1 MATSCHAEIVRPVP
15 DARPDRLRLAM
26 VCLGNICRSPM
37 AAAVGAALVDEAG
50 LSPRFLVESFGTAGY
65 HTGEAADPRA
75 LAALRHRGW
84 AAGGHRARR
93 ITADDVAR
101 SHLVL
106 CADRANLAVVQ
117 RLARLERLEEERP
130 KIQLLRS
137 YDPAVL
143 PGDDE
148 VPDPWG
154 GDSRDFNHSLD
165 LIEAACRGLVAR
177 LAVTVR

>member
-1 MATSCHAEIVRPVP
+1 
-15 DARPDRLRLAM
+15 
-26 VCLGNICRSPM
+26 M

-75 LAALRHRGW
+75 VAALRRRRW
-84 AAGGHRARR
+84 PADGHRARR
-93 ITADDVAR
+93 ITAADIAR

-117 RLARLERLEEERP
+117 RLAHLAVLEEERP
-130 KIQLLRS
+130 EIQLLRS
-137 YDPAVL
+137 YDPAVV

-148 VPDPWG
+148 IPDPWD

-177 LAVTVR
+177 LAVTAR